1 MIMNTFIKK
10 LKYTPFLAVLL
21 VTGCTKNF
29 EKINTDPDALN
40 DVPPQNMLVNVMRNA
55 GDQFGGD
62 VDGYG
67 TFAGYIVKIQYPD
80 NLSGLIPTNNTYGN
94 RWAACYYNITQM
106 KDLLK
111 GLMPL
116 QRGIKIQ
123 GL

>member
-10 LKYTPFLAVLL
+10 FKYTPLLAVLL

-67 TFAGYIVKIQYPD
+67 TFAGYIV
-80 NLSGLIPTNNTYGN
+80 
-94 RWAACYYNITQM
+94 
-106 KDLLK
+106 
-111 GLMPL
+111 
-116 QRGIKIQ
+116 
-123 GL
+123 